1 MATSLSLGRKSAGGE
16 ALFAW
21 EGMDR
26 NRHKQVGEMRAA
38 SVNVVTASLRRQG
51 ITITKVSKKRL
62 RRGKAIKLKD
72 LMTFSRQ
79 LTAMLK
85 AGVPLVQSLA
95 IVGSSHPNPSMG
107 AMVLAIRDDLETG
120 TSFSNALRR
129 YPRHFNALY
138 CDLVAA
144 GENSGTLEVVI
155 NRLASYQEKT
165 YEIRKKIKGAL
176 TYPIAVIVV
185 AAIVV
190 TVIMLFVVPV
200 FAKTFKSFGADLP
213 TPTLAVIAMSNFFVR
228 DWYILLAIV
237 GGGGYF
243 GFNAWKRSA
252 KVQAA
257 VDRWLLKIP
266 IFGNLIEKGALARW
280 SRTLATMFSA
290 GVPMVDAMDAV
301 AGAAGND
308 VFRKATLAIQSE
320 ITTGTSMAVAM
331 QSTGVFP
338 PLMLQM
344 TQIGEET
351 GSMDDMMSKVA
362 DFYESEVD
370 EIAKNLSALME
381 PMIISILGILI
392 GGLVIALYLPI
403 FKLGAV
409 VK

>member
-1 MATSLSLGRKSAGGE
+1 MALSSYKSASSTE
-16 ALFAW
+16 KLFAW
-21 EGMDR
+21 SGIDR

-38 SVNVVTASLRRQG
+38 SANVVMAALRRQG
-51 ITITKVSKKRL
+51 ITMTKVNTKKL
-62 RRGKAIKLKD
+62 RRGKTIRLKD

-85 AGVPLVQSLA
+85 AGVPLVQALS

-107 AMVLAIRDDLETG
+107 ALVLAIRDDLETG
-120 TSFSNALRR
+120 TSFSNALRK

-144 GENSGTLEVVI
+144 GEDSGTLELVI
-155 NRLASYQEKT
+155 NRLADYQEKT

-176 TYPIAVIVV
+176 TYPIAVLTV
-185 AAIVV
+185 AAVVV
-190 TVIMLFVVPV
+190 TVIMIFVVPV
-200 FAKTFKSFGADLP
+200 FSETFKSFGAALP
-213 TPTLAVIAMSNFFVR
+213 APTLAVIAISNFFIHE
-228 DWYILLAIV
+228 WYVLLGITV
-237 GGGGYF
+237 GGGYF
-243 GFNAWKRSA
+243 GLSAWKRSA
-252 KVQAA
+252 KFQAA
-257 VDRWLLKIP
+257 VDRWLLKLP
-266 IFGNLIEKGALARW
+266 VFGNLIEKGALARW

-308 VFRKATLAIQSE
+308 VFRKATIAIQTD

-370 EIAKNLSALME
+370 EIAKNLSSLME